1 VSTCGFWLYFGD
13 LSAQTDL
20 IYVVEWYYC
29 SEILEVPPNY
39 AVQAVE
45 IYIGV
50 LSLSTCEFV
59 KLSTKIDTQIRGKLT
74 ATGTRIHEYGYS
86 QVFPQVYSY

>member
-13 LSAQTDL
+13 LVAQTDL
-20 IYVVEWYYC
+20 IYDVGWYYC
-29 SEILEVPPNY
+29 SEISEVPPNY

-50 LSLSTCEFV
+50 QTRPVNSDVTVPFTSTLCTRSFD
-59 KLSTKIDTQIRGKLT
+59 LLT
-74 ATGTRIHEYGYS
+74 PDFLRT
-86 QVFPQVYSY
+86 